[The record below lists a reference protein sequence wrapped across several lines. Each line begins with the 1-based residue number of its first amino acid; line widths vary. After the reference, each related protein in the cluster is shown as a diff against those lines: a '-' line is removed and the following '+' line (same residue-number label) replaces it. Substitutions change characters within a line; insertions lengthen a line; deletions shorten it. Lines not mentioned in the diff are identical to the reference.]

1 MDATSDEFDR
11 KLMQLKQNIQH
22 HVEEEE
28 NGMFPLATSRLSSER
43 LEDIGRRIHDR
54 KMNLKTEMAA

>member
-1 MDATSDEFDR
+1 MD
-11 KLMQLKQNIQH
+11 LKQNIQH

-28 NGMFPLATSRLSSER
+28 NEMFPLVQSRMSDER
-43 LEDIGRRIHDR
+43 LEDIGERMHYR